1 MTKKSLLSTLNLIEK
16 PIRSTDPIIQRQN
29 KLIARIEVQI
39 EMAKCFAEHKEYSA
53 FHMKTV
59 TDPEGNKTKVS
70 VPKQIKKW
78 FYQGEGKFYTTIK
91 YGAKTLFIHDSMQVI
106 VVDNID
112 ALIAAYELV
121 VVEIKNNLFNEQ
133 LSNAATKV
141 GKK

>member
-16 PIRSTDPIIQRQN
+16 PIHTTDPVIQRQN
-29 KLIARIEVQI
+29 KLITRIEVQI

-78 FYQGEGKFYTTIK
+78 FYQESEKFYTTIK
-91 YGAKTLFIHDSMQVI
+91 YGTKTLFIDKSMQVI

-121 VVEIKNNLFNEQ
+121 VAEIKNNHFNEQ
-133 LSNAATKV
+133 LANVASKI

>member
-1 MTKKSLLSTLNLIEK
+1 MTKKSLLSTLTLIEK
-16 PIRSTDPIIQRQN
+16 TIRTTDPVIQRQN

-78 FYQGEGKFYTTIK
+78 FYQENEKICTTIK
-91 YGAKTLFIHDSMQVI
+91 YGAKTLFIHDSKQVSLLMI
-106 VVDNID
+106 ST
-112 ALIAAYELV
+112 L
-121 VVEIKNNLFNEQ
+121 
-133 LSNAATKV
+133 
-141 GKK
+141 

>member
-1 MTKKSLLSTLNLIEK
+1 MTKKSLLSTLTLIEK
-16 PIRSTDPIIQRQN
+16 PIRTTDPVIQRQN

-78 FYQGEGKFYTTIK
+78 FYQENNKFYTTIR
-91 YGAKTLFIHDSMQVI
+91 YGAKTLFIDKSMQVI
-106 VVDNID
+106 VVDDID
-112 ALIAAYELV
+112 ALIAAYELI
-121 VVEIKNNLFNEQ
+121 VVEIKGGSFNSQ
-133 LSNAATKV
+133 LQSAATKV
-141 GKK
+141 GKQ